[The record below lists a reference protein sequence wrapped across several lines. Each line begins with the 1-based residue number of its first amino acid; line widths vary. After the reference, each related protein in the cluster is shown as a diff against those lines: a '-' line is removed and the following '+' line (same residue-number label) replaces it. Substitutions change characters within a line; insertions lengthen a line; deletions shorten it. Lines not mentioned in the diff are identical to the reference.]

1 VRPTVTAADVRA
13 ARQAVPAAFA
23 SPAAARLR
31 RAAAWITFLAVLAYG
46 LWRIEATPARLLTGI
61 GKLGWLLRLML
72 PPAHHGWLGEFA
84 YAMLETIA
92 MAFLGTLLAA
102 VVAVPFGFLGARNV
116 IPLWL
121 FHFGLRR
128 GFDGLRAVDA
138 LIWALMFVHAVG
150 LGPFAGVLAIAAAD
164 IGVLAK
170 LFAEAVE
177 NADRGPV
184 DGVRAAGGNRIQEI
198 GFAILPQVQPV
209 MMSNVLYYFESNV
222 RSATILGVVGAGGIG
237 FQLAE
242 RIRINHW
249 DEVAFIVLMILVV
262 VAVID
267 WLSTVARLSIIRGS
281 TTVPSIATV

>member
-1 VRPTVTAADVRA
+1 VLPTITAAEIRA
-13 ARQAVPAAFA
+13 ARQAIPAAFA
-23 SPAAARLR
+23 PPPGARPRL
-31 RAAAWITFLAVLAYG
+31 AVAWTALAAVLAVSV
-46 LWRIEATPARLLTGI
+46 WRMEVTPGRLLAGL
-61 GKLGWLLRLML
+61 GKLGWLVRLML

-84 YAMLETIA
+84 YALLETVA
-92 MAFLGTLLAA
+92 MALLGTVLAA
-102 VVAVPFGFLGARNV
+102 IVAVPLGFLGARNV
-116 IPLWL
+116 VPQWL

-128 GFDGLRAVDA
+128 GFDGLRAIDS

-170 LFAEAVE
+170 LFAEAIE
-177 NADRGPV
+177 NVDRGPV
-184 DGVRAAGGNRIQEI
+184 DGVRAAGGNRAQEV

-209 MMSNVLYYFESNV
+209 MLSNVLYYFESNV

-249 DEVAFIVLMILVV
+249 DEVAFIVLMILVT

-267 WLSTVARLSIIRGS
+267 WLSTIARLRIVRGAAVAP
-281 TTVPSIATV
+281 TVGG